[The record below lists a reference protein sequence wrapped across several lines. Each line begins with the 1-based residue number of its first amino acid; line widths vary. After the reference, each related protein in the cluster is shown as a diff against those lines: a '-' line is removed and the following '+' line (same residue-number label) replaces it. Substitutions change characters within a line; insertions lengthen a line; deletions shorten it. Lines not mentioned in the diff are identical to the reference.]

1 MRRPEK
7 RDRKGK
13 ERKERVRRPRAKILT
28 SADIRIDYKNLELL
42 HKLTTPSGRILSQ
55 RFTGAT
61 SRQQRELTQAVKRSK
76 YLSLLSVGN
85 SGKRF

>member
-1 MRRPEK
+1 MRKIEK

-13 ERKERVRRPRAKILT
+13 DKKERIRRPRAKVLT

-61 SRQQRELTQAVKRSK
+61 SRQQRELTQAVKRAK